1 MTRKGSASERRSEK
15 ALELFERAMKAM
27 AKKDFDRARE
37 SFDTLL
43 AEHPQERDVAERA
56 RAFRLVCDRARER
69 KSAYRPKG
77 FEDLL
82 QYGVFLHNKGEFDEA
97 LRFLREAADIHPKNE
112 HVQYCVAASAARA
125 GDTDSALKALRSAIT
140 ANPQNRA
147 QAQVDSDFDPIRE
160 DEEFQTL
167 VYAPLS

>member
-97 LRFLREAADIHPKNE
+97 LRFLREAADIYPKNE